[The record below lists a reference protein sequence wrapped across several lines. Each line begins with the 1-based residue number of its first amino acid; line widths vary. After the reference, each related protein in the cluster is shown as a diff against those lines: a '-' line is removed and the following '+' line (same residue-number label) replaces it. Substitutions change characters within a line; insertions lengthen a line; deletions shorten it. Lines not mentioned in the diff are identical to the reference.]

1 MATAK
6 TLKVILKGDDWT
18 FSHKFLVYGEVK
30 LEREDET
37 VATCIQDAR
46 KCLTVT
52 PEDEEVKCSM
62 VSK

>member
-18 FSHKFLVYGEVK
+18 FSHKFLVYGDIK
-30 LEREDET
+30 LEREDPVVQECI
-37 VATCIQDAR
+37 VNAT

-52 PEDEEVKCSM
+52 AEDEEVRCSM
-62 VSK
+62 ISK